1 MCVLFVCV
9 RVDTIPEETRKP
21 DMTAPD
27 QEPEEPNFDL
37 RCNENVDDGK
47 STEIL

>member
-1 MCVLFVCV
+1 M
-9 RVDTIPEETRKP
+9 RVDTVPEETRDP
-21 DMTAPD
+21 DVTAPD
-27 QEPEEPNFDL
+27 QELEEPNLDL

>member
-9 RVDTIPEETRKP
+9 RVDTVPEETHEP
-21 DMTAPD
+21 DVTALD
-27 QEPEEPNFDL
+27 QKPEEPNFDL